1 MPGWLV
7 EMKKLRS
14 SVAGGLLLGYH
25 GCDRRVAERILAG
38 DDELNESSAN
48 NDWLGP
54 GVYFW
59 VDSPALAFG
68 WACHVEATRPA
79 KISAPYVVG
88 AYINPGLCLNLTDL
102 AITRELQ
109 GAYKEWETIARL
121 AGKELPSNIKD
132 PASGEIVSRPLD
144 CAFFQFIHSTR
155 ASAGLPAYDSVL
167 GVFESNPPVFPG
179 SAIKLRT
186 HIQIAVRSHNEHSN
200 ILGYFRV
207 PQMNEMMAD
216 WRKRKAK

>member
-1 MPGWLV
+1 
-7 EMKKLRS
+7 MKKLRS
-14 SVAGGLLLGYH
+14 SIAGGPLLGYH
-25 GCDRRVAERILAG
+25 GCDRGVAERILAG
-38 DDELNESSAN
+38 EDELNESSAN
-48 NDWLGP
+48 HDWLGP

-68 WACHVEATRPA
+68 WACHVNATRP
-79 KISAPYVVG
+79 KTIRAPYVIG

-109 GAYKEWETIARL
+109 RTYKEWETIVKI
-121 AGKELPSNIKD
+121 AGKQLPSNEMD
-132 PASGEIVSRPLD
+132 PDSGEFVNRQRD
-144 CAFFQFIHSTR
+144 CAFLQFIHATR
-155 ASAGLPAYDSVL
+155 ATAGLPAYDSVL

-179 SAIKLRT
+179 SAMKLRT

-207 PQMNEMMAD
+207 PQMNEMVAD
-216 WRKRKAK
+216 WNDRKKKRR